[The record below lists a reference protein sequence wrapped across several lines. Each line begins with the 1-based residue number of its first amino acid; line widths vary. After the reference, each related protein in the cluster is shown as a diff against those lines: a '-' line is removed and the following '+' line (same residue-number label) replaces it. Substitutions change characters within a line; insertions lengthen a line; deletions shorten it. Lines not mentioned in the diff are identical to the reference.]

1 MKGLMVIGA
10 VWLIVTLIYIYR
22 WVMEEPGRA

>member
-22 WVMEEPGRA
+22 WVAEDANA

>member
-1 MKGLMVIGA
+1 MVIGA